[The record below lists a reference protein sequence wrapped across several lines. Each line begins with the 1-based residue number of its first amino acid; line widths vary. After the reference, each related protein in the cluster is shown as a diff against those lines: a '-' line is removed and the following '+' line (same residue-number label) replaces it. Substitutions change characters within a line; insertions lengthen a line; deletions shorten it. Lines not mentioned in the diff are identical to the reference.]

1 MIKNRKKF
9 LFFLWYNIG
18 QFRGDNM
25 KKYLD
30 IIDKF
35 VKEMEYDKNSHFL
48 GIYFY
53 GSSLTGFDNDKS
65 DIDLH
70 VVFDDS
76 DSTHIYRGI
85 HYINGKRI
93 EYFEKCINDL
103 YLSVEND
110 IKERNIAWYSIL
122 GCSMILYDKSG
133 LLYKLQNYTKYI
145 YINGLPKI
153 DYEDTMELI
162 AIINNRIEKL
172 KIACDN
178 DDGNFYNLYH
188 LTIEKIRR
196 LYHSI
201 KGYPKINTS
210 KIYKIYKNDEYRKTY
225 YNGEFVSDEFKN
237 MYFDLIEDRDRD
249 KNKLLNNIIRFYDYV
264 KDGINLPC
272 GNYRIKIKSRNG

>member
-1 MIKNRKKF
+1 
-9 LFFLWYNIG
+9 
-18 QFRGDNM
+18 M
-25 KKYLD
+25 KKYLN

-35 VKEMEYDKNSHFL
+35 VKEMEYDINPHFL

-53 GSSLTGFDNDKS
+53 GSSLTGFANENS

-70 VVFDDS
+70 VIFDNS
-76 DSTHIYRGI
+76 DTTHIYRGI
-85 HYINGKRI
+85 HYIEGNKI

-122 GCSMILYDKSG
+122 GCSLILYDQKG
-133 LLYKLQNYTKYI
+133 LLYKLKKHTIDI
-145 YINGLPKI
+145 YKDGLPKL
-153 DYEDTMELI
+153 DYEDIVELV
-162 AIINNRIEKL
+162 AIINNRMEKIR
-172 KIACDN
+172 IACDN

-201 KGYPKINTS
+201 NGYPIINTS

-225 YNGEFVSDEFKN
+225 YPGAFVSEEFKN
-237 MYFDLIEDRDRD
+237 MYFNLIEDRDSD
-249 KNKLLNNIIRFYDYV
+249 KNKLLKNIEKFYNYV
-264 KDGINLPC
+264 KNGINLPKD
-272 GNYRIKIKSRNG
+272 NYKIKIKSRNIK